1 METDNKDSL
10 IESQSLG
17 MEILLQSIPYPNQI
31 EKIDLSNKDCIYFSW
46 RSSRYRL
53 GLRFCD
59 VMMSNGCVLEG
70 NDASI
75 LMERLCKNTL
85 TNILINKKVN
95 N

>member
-1 METDNKDSL
+1 MEAETKEGL

-17 MEILLQSIPYPNQI
+17 MEILLQSMPYPNQI
-31 EKIDLSNKDCIYFSW
+31 VKIDLTNKDCIYFSW
-46 RSSRYRL
+46 RSSRYKL
-53 GLRFCD
+53 DLRFCN

-70 NDASI
+70 NDASLLI
-75 LMERLCKNTL
+75 SRLCKNTL